1 LEAAP
6 LGNKKEFKVKI
17 NVRLKKMSDKEYSV
31 VAGLWKQMMLDLE
44 EKLRANLRTNMLDYK
59 TFKDLDKGFDFASL
73 AALEVPISA
82 PSLGEPMRTEVET
95 QPTSHTAVEQTP
107 ITPKAESPPIAP
119 VEQPTSQPQ
128 EPLIS
133 PTVSQPSV
141 APTQPPAFS
150 SSSVV
155 PAPQQ
160 KPQPSLESLAGLA
173 KSTPASAIPP
183 SEPEFPVK
191 PAPGIPKVPTTGETR
206 PKAPDEE
213 EDRATGIA
221 ILRQQMLSE
230 LKKIRGIIE
239 TKE

>member
-1 LEAAP
+1 
-6 LGNKKEFKVKI
+6 
-17 NVRLKKMSDKEYSV
+17 MSDKEYNV
-31 VAGLWKQMMLDLE
+31 VAGLWKQMMLDFE

-73 AALEVPISA
+73 AALDVAISA
-82 PSLGEPMRTEVET
+82 PSLGEKRPTEVEAR
-95 QPTSHTAVEQTP
+95 PASHVAVEQTP
-107 ITPKAESPPIAP
+107 ITPKVESPPITTA
-119 VEQPTSQPQ
+119 EQPTIQPQ

-133 PTVSQPSV
+133 PAISQPSV
-141 APTQPPAFS
+141 APTQPTTFS
-150 SSSVV
+150 SLSGVS
-155 PAPQQ
+155 PSQQ

-173 KSTPASAIPP
+173 KSTSASAIPP

-191 PAPGIPKVPTTGETR
+191 PIPGIPKAPTAGEPK
-206 PKAPDEE
+206 PKAPIEE